1 MASYDKYV
9 PYALQMERDT
19 GIPAAIILGQ
29 AMLEG
34 GSSLN
39 SGLVRNANNFFGIKG
54 TGNAGSVY
62 MPTKEQD
69 KNGRVHWENAKFKKY
84 KTPYDS
90 FMDHAALLQKP
101 LYQGYL
107 KNAKTLS
114 DWVQGIHKSPYATDA
129 AYDTKL
135 MGIIKS
141 NGLDKIGSVPV
152 GYMDK
157 IGSNPAGGTDGAIN
171 TGFKDDLKD
180 TSLTVAKGFMK
191 MIILLVLFIVG
202 VLFFMSSMP
211 VEKAP
216 AEIAKQA
223 GRLIKPVKAA
233 GKAAKAVKK
242 VVS

>member
-34 GSSLN
+34 GASLN
-39 SGLVRNANNFFGIKG
+39 SGLVRNGNNFFGIKG

-69 KNGRVHWENAKFKKY
+69 KNGRVRWENAKFKKY

-101 LYQGYL
+101 LYQKYL
-107 KNAKTLS
+107 KDAKTLS
-114 DWVQGIHKSPYATDA
+114 DWVTGIHKSPYATDA

-135 MGIIKS
+135 MNVIKS
-141 NGLDKIGSVPV
+141 NGLDKIGSTPT

-157 IGSNPAGGTDGAIN
+157 IGSGTGGTDGVIN
-171 TGFKDDLKD
+171 TGFKQDLQD

-191 MIILLVLFIVG
+191 MIIILVLFIVG

-223 GRLIKPVKAA
+223 GRFIKPVKAA

-242 VVS
+242 VVT